1 MFCSTTLKTLGT
13 LFRLPLRTAAQ
24 AESSLLSKRALST
37 QEAEILLEALR
48 QEASQ
53 MLLFLKNI
61 ENIEICHWDH
71 ENPEKQVIFHCGIMN
86 ITTELRNKRAFV
98 GKCSDQNAKNVR
110 AVDFT
115 LNISCVGGKKNEK
128 SVKYQEDWEV
138 CCQLGGGSSD
148 VIASEPSNA
157 LLRLIPWGGV
167 AVCITPQR
175 APPTQT
181 KGVSSVDLLGLE
193 DIDCGDIT
201 ANTDAMKDITNDND
215 DVKRPGLAY
224 CFLPLPILTGLPVM
238 VNGFFELSSNRRD
251 IWQSGQSGG
260 GEMTGDGRT
269 RAEWNLS
276 LMRDVIAPS
285 YVRLLV
291 RARDI
296 LGFSTDFQR
305 LFPSSVPAPWG
316 LIVESTLKG
325 CAEMKLLLVESEKS
339 TVPSSS
345 TLTIKPTGAVSGV
358 WVACSKAVLL
368 PVYKQHERTLP
379 LSMQDE
385 EVLSRFLLEAGEP
398 FVRCITQLRDT
409 LSGYKTCDKMAVP
422 AYVRNVL
429 RRTNNS
435 GVYVPTAAICSTF
448 LLQYCISDLDPSSAV
463 HCAELDSL
471 RFLPLRGGG
480 VGTLRVLSPELVHCV
495 GELCSM
501 GYSRDRAVWAL
512 TLSNF
517 NINQACELL
526 MSTSERSLFT
536 IESDESYNRTYGMYV
551 LANTEVSS
559 VFSGAGALLMDCSK
573 VSHIVSKFLEH
584 QNVQELSNLK
594 VFEASFIP
602 TLLRLILP
610 SECYTGNSVTFIIGN
625 TVLSTGTG
633 TGAGSGGDRTKSIVM
648 TQAAFSSL
656 LAFLP
661 SFWSYGM
668 SRDDIISCIADGPA
682 IVPFLSLPSP
692 PLPLP
697 LPFPLLPSP
706 TSSSLPIKTP
716 PHPSLT
722 DDKSVSTPLGS
733 LVHMSPLSRMFSLL
747 ADKKDD
753 FTLPSAISSILQKTG
768 VRLVDF
774 SLLSSPSSPSASTS
788 RTFWEYVQS
797 PHRSGILEA
806 IGAAMRNQSVIKGHD
821 GSTGSTGIVWNL
833 TGNEREVLR
842 QHLSSC
848 EPVQSL
854 SGRGPDSDSFAL
866 HSTYFVITLF

>member
-1 MFCSTTLKTLGT
+1 
-13 LFRLPLRTAAQ
+13 
-24 AESSLLSKRALST
+24 
-37 QEAEILLEALR
+37 
-48 QEASQ
+48 

-61 ENIEICHWDH
+61 ENIEICHWVDG
-71 ENPEKQVIFHCGIMN
+71 NPEKQIIFQCGIKD
-86 ITTELRNKRAFV
+86 ITEELRNKRAFV
-98 GKCSDQNAKNVR
+98 GKCTDENAKNVR

-128 SVKYQEDWEV
+128 SISYEEHWEV

-148 VIASEPSNA
+148 VIASNPSNA

-167 AVCITPQR
+167 ALCIQPKRTLM
-175 APPTQT
+175 TQ
-181 KGVSSVDLLGLE
+181 SSGISCTDLLGL
-193 DIDCGDIT
+193 DNTDCSDIT
-201 ANTDAMKDITNDND
+201 TPTDIKTNIVDDSD

-251 IWQSGQSGG
+251 IWQSGQTGG

-296 LGFSTDFQR
+296 MGFSVEYQE

-325 CAEMKLLLVESEKS
+325 CGETKLLLVESEKS
-339 TVPSSS
+339 KLLSLSSS
-345 TLTIKPTGAVSGV
+345 SVQPSAGAVRGV
-358 WVACSKAVLL
+358 WVACNKAVIL
-368 PVYKQHERTLP
+368 PVHKHQDRTLP

-385 EVLSRFLLEAGEP
+385 EILSQFLLEAGEP
-398 FVRCITQLRDT
+398 FVRCIPQLRDT
-409 LSGYKTCDKMAVP
+409 LSTYEVCDKMAVP
-422 AYVRNVL
+422 AYVRHAL

-435 GVYVPTAAICSTF
+435 GVYVPTAAVCSTF
-448 LLQYCISDLDPSSAV
+448 LLQYCISDLDPQSAA
-463 HCAELDSL
+463 HCAELNSL
-471 RFLPLRGGG
+471 RFLPLKGGG
-480 VGTLRVLSPELVHCV
+480 VGTLRVLSPQLVNCV
-495 GELCSM
+495 GELCGM

-517 NINQACELL
+517 KTDQACDLL
-526 MSTSERSLFT
+526 ISTSESSFLT

-551 LANTEVSS
+551 LANTEVST
-559 VFSGAGALLMDCSK
+559 VFCGAGALLMDCSK

-584 QNVQELSNLK
+584 QNVQNLSNLK
-594 VFEASFIP
+594 KFEASFIP

-610 SECYTGNSVTFIIGN
+610 SECYMRKNVTFQTGRKD
-625 TVLSTGTG
+625 VSTGARTSSG
-633 TGAGSGGDRTKSIVM
+633 SSGSGSESRSIVM
-648 TQAAFSSL
+648 SQVSYASL
-656 LAFLP
+656 LSFLP
-661 SFWSYGM
+661 SFWSYGI
-668 SRDDIISCIADGPA
+668 SRDDVISCIADGPA
-682 IVPFLSLPSP
+682 IVPFLSLSS
-692 PLPLP
+692 LPLP
-697 LPFPLLPSP
+697 P
-706 TSSSLPIKTP
+706 TSLSPSLSMTPSLPNT
-716 PHPSLT
+716 SLLH
-722 DDKSVSTPLGS
+722 DISYSDPQRAN
-733 LVHMSPLSRMFSLL
+733 VHMSPLSRMFSLL
-747 ADKKDD
+747 ADNKDD
-753 FTLPSAISSILQKTG
+753 FTLPSKISSIIQKTG

-774 SLLSSPSSPSASTS
+774 SLLSAPSSLGTS

-806 IGAAMRNQSVIKGHD
+806 IDAAMRNQSILGGNN
-821 GSTGSTGIVWNL
+821 GSTGSTGSVWNL
-833 TGNEREVLR
+833 SGDEREVLR

-854 SGRGPDSDSFAL
+854 SGRCLAEDG
-866 HSTYFVITLF
+866 TT

>member
-1 MFCSTTLKTLGT
+1 MAEKVFCSTTFKTLGT

-61 ENIEICHWDH
+61 ESIEICHWDN
-71 ENPEKQVIFHCGIMN
+71 ENSEKQVIFHCGIMN

-167 AVCITPQR
+167 AVCITPHK
-175 APPTQT
+175 ALPTQT
-181 KGVSSVDLLGLE
+181 AGISSIDLLGLH
-193 DIDCGDIT
+193 DIDCSDIT
-201 ANTDAMKDITNDND
+201 AHRDTKKDITNDSDN
-215 DVKRPGLAY
+215 VKRPGLAY

-285 YVRLLV
+285 YVRLLI

-305 LFPSSVPAPWG
+305 LFPSSVSAPWG

-339 TVPSSS
+339 TVPASS
-345 TLTIKPTGAVSGV
+345 TSTIKPSGAVRGV

-368 PVYKQHERTLP
+368 PIYKQQERTLS

-385 EVLSRFLLEAGEP
+385 EILSLFLLEAGEP

-409 LSGYKTCDKMAVP
+409 LSSHKICDRMAVP
-422 AYVRNVL
+422 AYARNVL
-429 RRTNNS
+429 RRTNNG
-435 GVYVPTAAICSTF
+435 GVYVPTATICSTF

-471 RFLPLRGGG
+471 RFLPLKGGG

-517 NINQACELL
+517 NINQACDLL
-526 MSTSERSLFT
+526 MSTSEKSLLS

-610 SECYTGNSVTFIIGN
+610 SECYTGNSETFTMG
-625 TVLSTGTG
+625 STGVSTCTG
-633 TGAGSGGDRTKSIVM
+633 SSGDRTRSTVM
-648 TQAAFSSL
+648 SQAAFTSL

-668 SRDDIISCIADGPA
+668 SRDDVISCIADGPA

-692 PLPLP
+692 PLSLP
-697 LPFPLLPSP
+697 PLLPSF
-706 TSSSLPIKTP
+706 TSSPLPITTP
-716 PHPSLT
+716 PRKSLIH
-722 DDKSVSTPLGS
+722 DSSALTPHGS

-753 FTLPSAISSILQKTG
+753 FTLPNAISSILQKTG

-774 SLLSSPSSPSASTS
+774 SLLSSPSSVSTSTS

-806 IGAAMRNQSVIKGHD
+806 VGAAMRNQSVVKGHD
-821 GSTGSTGIVWNL
+821 GSTGSTGCVWNL

-854 SGRGPDSDSFAL
+854 SGRELGSDSFAL
-866 HSTYFVITLF
+866 HSAYYVFTPS